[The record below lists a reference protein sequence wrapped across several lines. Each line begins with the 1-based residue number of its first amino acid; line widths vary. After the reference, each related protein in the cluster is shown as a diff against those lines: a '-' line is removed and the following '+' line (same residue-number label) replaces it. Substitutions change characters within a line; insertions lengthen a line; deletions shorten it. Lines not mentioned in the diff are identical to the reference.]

1 MNYIELSKESLKKEV
16 KKLYDKVKK
25 DYEYE
30 KSLKK

>member
-25 DYEYE
+25 NYEYDGFI
-30 KSLKK
+30 